1 MEYEN
6 IDDVVVVEEPGP
18 EGIPSGTDSE
28 TETTSDSSLGDSV
41 TEGEQSSVTE
51 GEQSSVTEGE
61 QSSGIEGEQSSGIE
75 GEQSIDDKLNTI
87 IETLNPVEEETV
99 TEESTDYS
107 QLLYEFMV
115 ENYTPQEE
123 IVYTVFDKPLNDYS
137 VSEGILFLIL
147 VVFLGKCFINV
158 IKDTLWRW

>member
-1 MEYEN
+1 MENEN

-18 EGIPSGTDSE
+18 EGTPSGTDSE
-28 TETTSDSSLGDSV
+28 TETTSDSSLG
-41 TEGEQSSVTE
+41 ESVTE

>member
-1 MEYEN
+1 MENEN

-18 EGIPSGTDSE
+18 EGTPSGTDSE
-28 TETTSDSSLGDSV
+28 TETTSDSSLG
-41 TEGEQSSVTE
+41 E
-51 GEQSSVTEGE
+51 SVTEGE

-75 GEQSIDDKLNTI
+75 GEQSIDEKLDTI
-87 IETLNPVEEETV
+87 IETLNPVEEEIV

-115 ENYTPQEE
+115 ENYTPEEE

>member
-1 MEYEN
+1 MENEN
-6 IDDVVVVEEPGP
+6 IDDVVVVEEPSP

-28 TETTSDSSLGDSV
+28 TETTSDSSLGESV
-41 TEGEQSSVTE
+41 TD

-61 QSSGIEGEQSSGIE
+61 QSSGLE
-75 GEQSIDDKLNTI
+75 GEQSIDEKLDTI

-115 ENYTPQEE
+115 ENYTPEEE

>member
-1 MEYEN
+1 MENEN
-6 IDDVVVVEEPGP
+6 IDDVVVVEEPVP
-18 EGIPSGTDSE
+18 EGIPSGSDSE
-28 TETTSDSSLGDSV
+28 TETTSDSSLGESV
-41 TEGEQSSVTE
+41 TEGEQS
-51 GEQSSVTEGE
+51 
-61 QSSGIEGEQSSGIE
+61 GIEGEQSTGIEGEQLSGIE

>member
-1 MEYEN
+1 MENEN
-6 IDDVVVVEEPGP
+6 IDDVVVVEEEGP
-18 EGIPSGTDSE
+18 EGIPSGSYSE
-28 TETTSDSSLGDSV
+28 TETTNDSSSGDAS
-41 TEGEQSSVTE
+41 T
-51 GEQSSVTEGE
+51 
-61 QSSGIEGEQSSGIE
+61 E
-75 GEQSIDDKLNTI
+75 GEQSIDEKLDTI
-87 IETLNPVEEETV
+87 IETLVPTEEETV

-115 ENYTPQEE
+115 ENYTPEE
-123 IVYTVFDKPLNDYS
+123 EVVYTVFDKPLNDYS

>member
-1 MEYEN
+1 MENEN
-6 IDDVVVVEEPGP
+6 IDDVVVVEEPVP
-18 EGIPSGTDSE
+18 EGTPSDTDSE
-28 TETTSDSSLGDSV
+28 TETTNDSSLG
-41 TEGEQSSVTE
+41 ESS
-51 GEQSSVTEGE
+51 TEGE
-61 QSSGIEGEQSSGIE
+61 QSSGLE
-75 GEQSIDDKLNTI
+75 GEQSIDEKLDTI
-87 IETLNPVEEETV
+87 IETLVPTEEETV

-115 ENYTPQEE
+115 ENYTPEE
-123 IVYTVFDKPLNDYS
+123 EVVYTVFDKPLNDYS

>member
-1 MEYEN
+1 MENEN

-18 EGIPSGTDSE
+18 EGTPSGTDSE
-28 TETTSDSSLGDSV
+28 TETISDSSLGESV
-41 TEGEQSSVTE
+41 TEGEQSF
-51 GEQSSVTEGE
+51 VTEGE
-61 QSSGIEGEQSSGIE
+61 QSSGLD
-75 GEQSIDDKLNTI
+75 GEQSIDEKLDTI

-115 ENYTPQEE
+115 ENYTPEEE

>member
-1 MEYEN
+1 MENEN
-6 IDDVVVVEEPGP
+6 ISDVVVVEEPVP
-18 EGIPSGTDSE
+18 EGTPSGSDSQ
-28 TETTSDSSLGDSV
+28 TETTNDSSVVESAFDDISASDSTTEEEQSTD
-41 TEGEQSSVTE
+41 TEGEQT
-51 GEQSSVTEGE
+51 
-61 QSSGIEGEQSSGIE
+61 
-75 GEQSIDDKLNTI
+75 IDDKLDTI

-115 ENYTPQEE
+115 ENYTPEE
-123 IVYTVFDKPLNDYS
+123 EVVYTLFDKPLNDYS

-147 VVFLGKCFINV
+147 VVLLAKCFINV

>member
-1 MEYEN
+1 MENEN
-6 IDDVVVVEEPGP
+6 IYDVVVVEEEVP
-18 EGIPSGTDSE
+18 EGTPSGTVSE
-28 TETTSDSSLGDSV
+28 TETTIDSTLGESA
-41 TEGEQSSVTE
+41 
-51 GEQSSVTEGE
+51 
-61 QSSGIEGEQSSGIE
+61 IEGEQSTDTSE
-75 GEQSIDDKLNTI
+75 GEHTIDDKLNTI
-87 IETLNPVEEETV
+87 IETLSPTEEVTV

-115 ENYTPQEE
+115 DNYTPQEE
-123 IVYTVFDKPLNDYS
+123 VVYTVFDKPLNDYS

>member
-1 MEYEN
+1 MENEN

-28 TETTSDSSLGDSV
+28 TETTSDSSLG
-41 TEGEQSSVTE
+41 ESVTE